1 MKHSGQ
7 PKLLAPNKVLSQLEE
22 LELSQAQ
29 HEMEVAR
36 DRKYDRKHCLIQ
48 YHIKYPEL
56 QGCCEEHMP
65 NPKSPLPF
73 LIETHLLIHPIYF
86 FPVLNFIKKRYL
98 NQLSHPL
105 KDLLSLILVKRN
117 KVYSFKTEKGNLL
130 QPNSI
135 QSPLVFKLQSQSFPF
150 EAGNSAEINWN
161 LH

>member
-1 MKHSGQ
+1 MAVRYPFPTMKHSGQ

-117 KVYSFKTEKGNLL
+117 KVYSFKTEKRESLTAKFNSVSPSL
-130 QPNSI
+130 QATEP
-135 QSPLVFKLQSQSFPF
+135 KLS
-150 EAGNSAEINWN
+150 
-161 LH
+161 L